1 MEEDDNAG
9 VRDSHPRPV
18 IHRDADLFR
27 LAPWHLNDMVV
38 DHDGRAW
45 VGNFGF
51 DLMVVRQA
59 HTAVVIC
66 VEPDGTRQVTA
77 DGLGFPN
84 GMCSPPTAV

>member
-18 IHRDADLFR
+18 IHRDADLSR

-51 DLMVVRQA
+51 DLMGVRRPTPPWSSA
-59 HTAVVIC
+59 
-66 VEPDGTRQVTA
+66 
-77 DGLGFPN
+77 LN
-84 GMCSPPTAV
+84 PTARVR

>member
-18 IHRDADLFR
+18 IRGADLSR

-51 DLMVVRQA
+51 DLMGVRRP
-59 HTAVVIC
+59 T
-66 VEPDGTRQVTA
+66 
-77 DGLGFPN
+77 
-84 GMCSPPTAV
+84 PP